1 MILYVYRTILKIES
15 IYKLTYS
22 NMTVIILFMY
32 ENKKYPS
39 CLSTQ
44 EIEKILKKSGIQATA
59 QRLAICRYVL
69 CEAGHCTVEEVK
81 DWADKNFPKISLAT
95 VYNTLNILVDV
106 KLLIALKLSHSDK
119 VIYDNN
125 VDNHYHFLD
134 EETGELIDIESS
146 QINFQHTLDDKFKV
160 KDIDVLLR
168 GTIRA

>member
-1 MILYVYRTILKIES
+1 M
-15 IYKLTYS
+15 
-22 NMTVIILFMY
+22 N

-44 EIEKILKKSGIQATA
+44 ELEKILKNSGIQATA

-106 KLLIALKLSHSDK
+106 KLLRALKLSHSDK

-134 EETGELIDIESS
+134 EETGELIDIDE
-146 QINFQHTLDDKFKV
+146 QNVEFKYSLHNEFNV
-160 KDIDVLLR
+160 SGIDVLLR
-168 GTIRA
+168 GTRKVSEKKDEVLKA

>member
-1 MILYVYRTILKIES
+1 MS
-15 IYKLTYS
+15 
-22 NMTVIILFMY
+22 

-44 EIEKILKKSGIQATA
+44 EIEKILKESGIQATA

-69 CEAGHCTVEEVK
+69 CEASHCTVEEVK

-106 KLLIALKLSHSDK
+106 GLLKSLKLSHSDK

-125 VDNHYHFLD
+125 VNNHYHFLD
-134 EETGELIDIESS
+134 ETSGELFDIDSSDIEFKHSLGES
-146 QINFQHTLDDKFKV
+146 FKV
-160 KDIDVLLR
+160 NEVDVLIR
-168 GTIRA
+168 GVRA